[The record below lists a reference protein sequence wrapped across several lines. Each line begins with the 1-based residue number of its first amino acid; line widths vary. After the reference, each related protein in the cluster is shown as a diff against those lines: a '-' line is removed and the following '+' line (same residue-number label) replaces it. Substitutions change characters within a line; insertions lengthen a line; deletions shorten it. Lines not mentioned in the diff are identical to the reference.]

1 MSVPEFAEFIN
12 QSRSTAWALIRS
24 GAVGARKCGRR
35 TVVLTLDALAY
46 LEQLPRKE
54 AVSQPHRE
62 RALRRWAQKGNA
74 DNAAQE

>member
-24 GAVGARKCGRR
+24 GVVDARKIGRR

-46 LEQLPRKE
+46 LERLPRKE
-54 AVSQPHRE
+54 SVSQPHRE
-62 RALRRWAQKGNA
+62 RALRTWAQRGAHKS
-74 DNAAQE
+74 AAQE